1 MNEKE
6 IKRLKYNERQR
17 EYRKNNKNKVV
28 RKYEKTEKGFMMRLY
43 RNMKSRVSG
52 VQKQKFHLYQGK
64 TLLSKEEF
72 YEWFKNNKDK
82 DELFRKYEESGF
94 DRKLAPSVDRIDSSK
109 GYELDN
115 IRLITHS
122 ENSRLG
128 LISRYLKANGS
139 RSILINDAPT

>member
-17 EYRKNNKNKVV
+17 EYRRNNKNKVA
-28 RKYEKTEKGFMMRLY
+28 RKYEKTEKGFMVRLY

-52 VQKQKFHLYQGK
+52 VQKQKFHLYEGK

-82 DELFRKYEESGF
+82 DELFRNYEESGF

-115 IRLITHS
+115 IRLITHL

-128 LISRYLKANGS
+128 LISRYSKTNGS
-139 RSILINDAPT
+139 RSVLVDNAPA